1 MNEIKPYRST
11 TNTLVPR
18 NGAYVSH
25 DLGLQAYSSVPVPER
40 SPLLEYW
47 EALRRNKIIILA
59 VAFCGL
65 LAGGLFTY
73 VQTPMYRART
83 TLELQG
89 VNENLLN
96 MKSFDPNAA
105 AEYSTEAYIQTQIQI
120 IKSDSLLERAAN
132 KLNYPNR
139 PEFSTPVKASG
150 LLEKFGF
157 RKTST
162 PTVRERILSSLRSRL
177 RVEAAGLTRI
187 LEISFDSP
195 DPEQAAEFLNAL
207 AHEYIGQSLEA
218 RGSGSQATNQ
228 WLAQQ
233 LADFKAKLEASD
245 NQLQAYA
252 RKTGLIFTNE
262 KDNLVEEKL
271 RQVQTG
277 LSQAEAE
284 RIIKQSQYEMAKSSP
299 PESLPEVLN
308 DGSLRDYQSKL
319 TELNRQ
325 VAELSAT
332 LTPEHYRVQ
341 RLQAQIVEVK
351 NALNQQRVNIVNR
364 IRNEFEAAQRR
375 ENLLRAE
382 YNKEHGV
389 LTGQAGETTRYNV
402 LKREVDANRQMYDAL
417 LQRMKESNI
426 ASALRTSGIRVL
438 DPAVAPSQPYK
449 PNAPVNIVIGLF
461 SGLLLAIGIAVVR
474 ARNDTTLHL
483 PGEVTNS
490 LSVPELGL
498 IPAGKGKNLELVTW
512 ERKVSPMA
520 ESFRSTVASMM
531 FADGK
536 DGVGK
541 DGKTSRVVVFT
552 SANPGE
558 GKSTVIT
565 NVAIAWAQTRN
576 QRVLLIDADTR
587 RPMLHKFLGLPNT
600 VGIMDLLI
608 GTDPIS
614 TAGIAPAIQETFV
627 PNLSLMACGE
637 GTSDLVTPLYS
648 PRLQQLLAV
657 CREKY
662 DVVLIDTP
670 PMLQMPDARILGRLA
685 DRVILVVRS
694 GKTARGAAV
703 FAAQKFAEDG
713 TPIFGGILNSF
724 DLTGSAYPY
733 RGY

>member
-1 MNEIKPYRST
+1 MNEITPYRST
-11 TNTLVPR
+11 TNAPVPR
-18 NGAYVSH
+18 TGAYVSH
-25 DLGLQAYSSVPVPER
+25 DLQAYSSLPVNGR
-40 SPLLEYW
+40 SPLPEYW
-47 EALRRNKIIILA
+47 EALRRHKFIILA
-59 VAFCGL
+59 VALCGL
-65 LAGGLFTY
+65 FAGGLFTY
-73 VQTPMYRART
+73 LQTPMYRART

-120 IKSDSLLERAAN
+120 LKSDSLLERAAN
-132 KLNYPNR
+132 KLNYPER
-139 PEFSTPVKASG
+139 PEFSAPANPSGWRKMLGLRQKA
-150 LLEKFGF
+150 
-157 RKTST
+157 T
-162 PTVRERILSSLRSRL
+162 PTVRERMLASLRSRL

-187 LEISFDSP
+187 LELTFDSP
-195 DPEQAAEFLNAL
+195 DPEQAAEFLNAW
-207 AHEYIGQSLEA
+207 AQEYIGQNLEA
-218 RGSGSQATNQ
+218 RGSGSQATNK
-228 WLAQQ
+228 WLTQQ

-271 RQVQTG
+271 RQVQNG

-308 DGSLRDYQSKL
+308 DGSLRDYQAKL

-325 VAELSAT
+325 LAEFSAT
-332 LTPEHYRVQ
+332 LTPEHYKIQ
-341 RLQAQIVEVK
+341 RLQAQITEVK
-351 NALNQQRVNIVNR
+351 SALNQQRGNIVNR

-375 ENLLRAE
+375 ESLLRAE

-426 ASALRTSGIRVL
+426 ASAMRTSGIRVL

-449 PNAPVNIVIGLF
+449 PNGPLNLMIGLF
-461 SGLLLAIGIAVVR
+461 SALLLAIGMAVVL
-474 ARNDTTLHL
+474 ARNDATLHL
-483 PGEVTNS
+483 PGEVSNS

-512 ERKVSPMA
+512 EQKVSPMA

-531 FADGK
+531 FADEN
-536 DGVGK
+536 
-541 DGKTSRVVVFT
+541 DGKASRVIVFT
-552 SANPGE
+552 SASPGE

-587 RPMLHKFLGLPNT
+587 RPVLHKFLGLPNT

-608 GTDPIS
+608 GTEPI
-614 TAGIAPAIQETFV
+614 TDAAIVPAIQETFV
-627 PNLSLMACGE
+627 PNLSLMARGA
-637 GTSDLVTPLYS
+637 GISDLVTPLYS

-670 PMLQMPDARILGRLA
+670 PMLQMPDARIMGRLA

-724 DLTGSAYPY
+724 DIGNSAYPY

>member
-25 DLGLQAYSSVPVPER
+25 DLPVQAYSTVPVAER
-40 SPLLEYW
+40 SPLVEYW
-47 EALRRNKIIILA
+47 EALRRNKLIILS

-65 LAGGLFTY
+65 LGGALFTY
-73 VQTPMYRART
+73 LQTPMYRART
-83 TLELQG
+83 TVELQG
-89 VNENLLN
+89 VNDNLLN
-96 MKSFDPNAA
+96 IKSLDPNAA

-120 IKSDSLLERAAN
+120 LKSDSLLERAAN
-132 KLNYPNR
+132 KLNYSQR
-139 PEFSTPVKASG
+139 PEFSAPIKPSRLRETLGMKRKPV
-150 LLEKFGF
+150 
-157 RKTST
+157 
-162 PTVRERILSSLRSRL
+162 PTTRERILDAIRSRL

-187 LEISFDSP
+187 LELSYDSA

-207 AHEYIGQSLEA
+207 AHEYINQNLEA

-228 WLAQQ
+228 WLSQQ

-284 RIIKQSQYEMAKSSP
+284 RIVKQSQYEMAKSSP

-308 DGSLRDYQSKL
+308 DGSLRDYQAKL
-319 TELNRQ
+319 TDLNRQ
-325 VAELSAT
+325 AAELSAT

-341 RLQAQIVEVK
+341 RVQAQIGEVK
-351 NALNQQRVNIVNR
+351 IALNQQRANIVNR
-364 IRNEFEAAQRR
+364 IRNEFEASQRR

-426 ASALRTSGIRVL
+426 ASAMRTSGIRIL

-449 PNAPVNIVIGLF
+449 PNASVNIVIGLF
-461 SGLLLAIGIAVVR
+461 SGLLLAVGIAVIR
-474 ARNDTTLHL
+474 ARNDATLHL

-490 LSVPELGL
+490 LAVPELGL

-531 FADGK
+531 FAED
-536 DGVGK
+536 K
-541 DGKTSRVVVFT
+541 DGKGSRVVVFT
-552 SANPGE
+552 SASPGE

-587 RPMLHKFLGLPNT
+587 RPVLNKFFSLPNT
-600 VGIMDLLI
+600 VGLMDLLI
-608 GTDPIS
+608 GTEPV
-614 TAGIAPAIQETFV
+614 TAASVAPAIQATFV
-627 PNLSLMACGE
+627 PNLSLLASGE

-670 PMLQMPDARILGRLA
+670 PMLQMPDARIMGRLA

-724 DLTGSAYPY
+724 DLGNTAYPY